1 MAATRSMKKL
11 SVRKRRGIRVRK
23 KIFGTAER
31 PRLSVFRSAK
41 HIYAQVIDDEQG
53 KTLAAASSV
62 SKGVSTEGS
71 KKEVAAAVG
80 KALADKC
87 KELNIAEVSF
97 DRNGFRY
104 HGRVS
109 AVADG
114 AREGGLK
121 F

>member
-1 MAATRSMKKL
+1 MATKK
-11 SVRKRRGIRVRK
+11 V
-23 KIFGTAER
+23 
-31 PRLSVFRSAK
+31 
-41 HIYAQVIDDEQG
+41 
-53 KTLAAASSV
+53 
-62 SKGVSTEGS
+62 
-71 KKEVAAAVG
+71 VAGAVG
-80 KALADKC
+80 KALAEKC